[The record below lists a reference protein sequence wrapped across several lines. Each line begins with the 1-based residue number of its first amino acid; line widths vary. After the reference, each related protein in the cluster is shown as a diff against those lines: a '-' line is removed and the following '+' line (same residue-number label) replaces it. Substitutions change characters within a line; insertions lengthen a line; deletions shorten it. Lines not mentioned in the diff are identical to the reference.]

1 MKRDNDLLRE
11 LLIEF
16 EAQKSWQI
24 FVHPHLGMTELEIT
38 REHHVQLLSDAGF
51 LLEMGDSLYRMTNSG
66 HDYLDAIRNDGIWK
80 KTKDGA
86 ASVGGV
92 TLGIMKEIAVAYIKQ
107 QVSEKLGITI
117 G

>member
-24 FVHPHLGMTELEIT
+24 FVHPPLGMTELELV
-38 REHHVQLLSDAGF
+38 REHHVQLLSDVGF

-66 HDYLDAIRNDGIWK
+66 HDFLDAIREDTNWNR
-80 KTKDGA
+80 TKAVA
-86 ASVGGV
+86 AKAGGV
-92 TLGIMKEIAVAYIKQ
+92 GLGLMRDIALGYIRQKAVEQ
-107 QVSEKLGITI
+107 GIPLA
-117 G
+117 